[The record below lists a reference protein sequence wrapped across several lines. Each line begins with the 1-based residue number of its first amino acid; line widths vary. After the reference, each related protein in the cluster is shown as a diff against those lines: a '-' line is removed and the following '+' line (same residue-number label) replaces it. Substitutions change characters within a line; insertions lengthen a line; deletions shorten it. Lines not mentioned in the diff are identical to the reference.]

1 MVERGGVFT
10 GKRHTADLKYSGSA
24 SYAVFDANNA
34 DKLVFDDLYLISTNY
49 RFTLYFDIVKALAII
64 FDLCQEVFDI
74 ADRHQSSSSLPR
86 GDSTGRH

>member
-34 DKLVFDDLYLISTNY
+34 DKLVFDDLY
-49 RFTLYFDIVKALAII
+49 
-64 FDLCQEVFDI
+64 
-74 ADRHQSSSSLPR
+74 
-86 GDSTGRH
+86 